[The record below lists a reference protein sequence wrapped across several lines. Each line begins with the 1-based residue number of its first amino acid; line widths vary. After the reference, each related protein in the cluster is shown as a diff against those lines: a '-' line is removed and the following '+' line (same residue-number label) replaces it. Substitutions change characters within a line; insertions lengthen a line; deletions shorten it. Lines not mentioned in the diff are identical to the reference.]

1 MSDQYCQTSERAET
15 DYMFPPNDE
24 ATLVYELERVQD
36 SLESSE
42 RPRPLVNY
50 SFTDDS
56 ESELS
61 QSNAYTSADEDD
73 EHQAGQMAQQTLQ
86 SK

>member
-1 MSDQYCQTSERAET
+1 MREQYCQTSERAET
-15 DYMFPPNDE
+15 DYMFPPKDE
-24 ATLVYELERVQD
+24 PTLLYELERVQD
-36 SLESSE
+36 SLDSSD

-50 SFTDDS
+50 SSTDES

-61 QSNAYTSADEDD
+61 QSNAYTSDEEDD
-73 EHQAGQMAQQTLQ
+73 DHQSGQMAQKTLQ